1 MITTPI
7 RKAKAMAQVEIRVN
21 GRDYKVTCDNGQE
34 AHLQQLA
41 AYFDRHVT
49 QLSADLGQI
58 GDSRLML
65 LSALTVCDELF
76 EAKERAADME
86 GAVDQLDP
94 DTAGAAS
101 RAIEAATTRVNEIAA
116 RLEQG

>member
-1 MITTPI
+1 
-7 RKAKAMAQVEIRVN
+7 MAQVDIRVN
-21 GRDYKVTCDNGQE
+21 GRDYRITCEDGQE
-34 AHLQQLA
+34 ERLQRLA
-41 AYFDRHVT
+41 AYFDKYVS

-76 EAKERAADME
+76 EARARAADLE
-86 GAVDQLDP
+86 TATDKLDK

-101 RAIEAATTRVNEIAA
+101 RAIEAATKRVNEIAE
-116 RLEQG
+116 RLQ